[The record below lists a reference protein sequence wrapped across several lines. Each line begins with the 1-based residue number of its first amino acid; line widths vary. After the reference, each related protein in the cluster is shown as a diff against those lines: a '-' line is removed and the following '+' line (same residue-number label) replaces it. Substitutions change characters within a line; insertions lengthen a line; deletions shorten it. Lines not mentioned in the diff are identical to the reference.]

1 MPSLVKIGLLAA
13 TIYAVSTAPQP
24 DRMAMYDGVR
34 AFANSMVSACTREAS
49 PCRMVTSAIQSGA
62 FMLLDAARSDESREP
77 SDPSRRLLDHSPR
90 PPDRRA
96 NGA

>member
-1 MPSLVKIGLLAA
+1 MPSLIKIGLVAA

-34 AFANSMVSACTREAS
+34 AFASSMVNACTREGS
-49 PCRMVTSAIQSGA
+49 PCRMVTGAIQSGA
-62 FMLLDAARSDESREP
+62 FMLLDAARSDDRP
-77 SDPSRRLLDHSPR
+77 DQVDPNRRLLDNSPR
-90 PPDRRA
+90 PPDRRS